1 MHQALLAIRSELLI
15 NGKALETNLQKSEK
29 WGVGGGGQC
38 PPLSKSGGAKSGGA
52 TTPFFYTYGKG
63 IHSTV
68 AGKVSNAK
76 TTPISSTTRNFLV
89 F

>member
-29 WGVGGGGQC
+29 GGGGGGAMS
-38 PPLSKSGGAKSGGA
+38 PLSKSGGAKSGGA

-63 IHSTV
+63 IYSTV
-68 AGKVSNAK
+68 PGKVSNAK
-76 TTPISSTTRNFLV
+76 TTPISSTSRNFLV